1 MVRRVPTHDP
11 LLPGGELAAFAAAI
25 ETGTVH
31 GAAEALN
38 LTQSAA
44 TKRIQALERRVGAPL
59 LERGRFGV
67 APTEL
72 GRLLYPEAKHVL
84 SALAI
89 AERVIADQASG
100 TRPLRLAASQTIGE
114 FVLPGRLAAF
124 RAADGE
130 HRVQLDVR
138 NSPGVVAA
146 LRAGD
151 VEVGFVE
158 GTDELEDFDVL
169 VLVRDEIV
177 AVVAA
182 DHPWAGRRGVPAT
195 ELPRQPFLTRER
207 GSGTRSVAETAL
219 RRVGVELE
227 PSLEVA
233 STQSLKR
240 AVLDGG
246 FTLLSRLAV
255 NAEVQ
260 RGTLAVAA
268 VTGADLRRDLRAIRV
283 HDRRLGAAAKAFWG
297 FLEAG
302 APDG

>member
-1 MVRRVPTHDP
+1 MPTSDP

-67 APTEL
+67 APTDL

-89 AERVIADQASG
+89 AERVIADEASG
-100 TRPLRLAASQTIGE
+100 PRPLRMAASQTIGE

-124 RAADGE
+124 RAANGE

-138 NSPGVVAA
+138 NSPAVVAA

-158 GTDELEDFDVL
+158 GTDPLEDFDVL

-177 AVVAA
+177 AVVAT
-182 DHPWAGRRGVPAT
+182 DHPWAGRRGVPAA
-195 ELPRQPFLTRER
+195 ELAREPFLTRER

-219 RRVGVELE
+219 RHAGVELQ

-255 NAEVQ
+255 SAEAK
-260 RGTLAVAA
+260 RGALAVAP

-283 HDRRLGAAAKAFWG
+283 HDRRLGAAATAFWA
-297 FLEAG
+297 FLAAG